1 MKKHKAKLKKELGL
15 GDVFAISTGAMFS
28 SGFFLLPGLAFMKT
42 GPSVVLAYFASAF
55 LIMPAMFSIAEL
67 STALPRS
74 GGSYYLIDRSLG
86 PRIGTIGGLGTYMA
100 LLFKSV
106 FALIGIG
113 AYSTIVLDLPI
124 KPTAIAFTIIF
135 MIFNIVGAKE
145 TTRLQKFFVIIL
157 IITLGYFIIEG
168 LSHVFLRVEPET
180 LHQRFSGFFKNGSE
194 GFFATIGFVFVS
206 YIGLTK
212 VSSVAEE
219 IKNPEK
225 NIPLGMILSLVVTG
239 LIYTVG
245 VFIIVGVMDGKELCA
260 SMTPVEDAGLVF
272 FKWIPL
278 KIGTIIILAAA
289 IAAFAS
295 TGNAGLMSA
304 SRYPM
309 AMSRDK
315 LLPAFFSKIGRFN
328 TPYWAVIF
336 SSILMI
342 VFILIF
348 NEEGIA
354 KLAGSFQLIIF
365 ILINF
370 SVIIMRSS
378 KIDSY
383 DPGYHSPLY
392 PWMQI
397 FGIVTS
403 FALII
408 YMGWMAILFCAG
420 IFLMGLLWYVY
431 YVKNKVVREGA
442 IYHWFA
448 LLGQRRYS
456 DLEREMLEVLREKG
470 LRADDPFDEMILDAK
485 ITFFDG
491 QAIKLNY
498 LVHTVTNEFSERFPL
513 ESEGLFDQF
522 MKTKPTDPIFVTPN
536 VAFFHARMNGLIK
549 PHLSIVISGNG
560 IKKAVSKHDINSED
574 CIHIF
579 FFLVSPEKSA
589 RQQLRL
595 LSRLADSVDRLH
607 FVKDMLQK
615 KDEIEVKEFLLHYE
629 RFYSLELLANTT
641 SAELIG
647 KKLKDISMPADVLIA
662 LINRNEQIY
671 TPRGNTVLLE
681 GDRLTIIGEP
691 DSINELFKRYQK

>member
-1 MKKHKAKLKKELGL
+1 MKKQKTKLKKELGL

-28 SGFFLLPGLAFMKT
+28 SGFFLLPGLAYMNT
-42 GPSVVLAYFASAF
+42 GPSVVLAYFVSAF

-100 LLFKSV
+100 LLFKSA

-113 AYSTIVLDLPI
+113 AYSTLVLDVPV
-124 KPTAIAFTIIF
+124 KPTAIVLTIFF

-145 TTRLQKFFVIIL
+145 TTRLQKFFVITL
-157 IITLGYFIIEG
+157 IITLGYFTIEG
-168 LSHVFLRVEPET
+168 LYHVFFRVEPST
-180 LHQRFSGFFKNGSE
+180 LGQRFSGFFQKGSE
-194 GFFATIGFVFVS
+194 GFFGTIGFVFVS

-219 IKNPEK
+219 IKNPER

-239 LIYTVG
+239 IIYTIG
-245 VFIIVGVMDGKELCA
+245 VFIIVGTIDGKNLG
-260 SMTPVEDAGLVF
+260 SSITPVEDAGKLIF
-272 FKWIPL
+272 NWIPL
-278 KIGTIIILAAA
+278 KVGTMIVLIAA
-289 IAAFAS
+289 IAAFSS

-309 AMSRDK
+309 AMARDK
-315 LLPAFFSKIGRFN
+315 LLPGFFSKIGRFN
-328 TPYWAVIF
+328 TPHWAVIF
-336 SSILMI
+336 SSALMI
-342 VFILIF
+342 VFIIVF

-378 KIDSY
+378 KINSY

-403 FALII
+403 IALII
-408 YMGWMAILFCAG
+408 YLGWMAILFCLGVTVFG
-420 IFLMGLLWYVY
+420 IIWYIY
-431 YVKNKVVREGA
+431 YVKDKVVREGA

-448 LLGQRRYS
+448 LLGQRQYS
-456 DLEREMLEVLREKG
+456 DLEREMLEILREKG
-470 LRADDPFDEMILDAK
+470 LRADDPFDEMVLDAK
-485 ITFFDG
+485 VAFFDG
-491 QAIKLNY
+491 EKMKLSY
-498 LVHTVTNEFSERFPL
+498 LVQIITNEFAERFPHENENL
-513 ESEGLFDQF
+513 YNQF
-522 MKTKPTDPIFVTPN
+522 MQTKPTDSFFVTPN
-536 VAFFHARMNGLIK
+536 VAFFHAHMNGLIK
-549 PHLSIVISGNG
+549 PHLNIVISQQG
-560 IKKAVSKHDINSED
+560 IKKKVTKHNIHSED
-574 CIHIF
+574 YIHIF

-595 LSRLADSVDRLH
+595 LSRLSDSVDKVH
-607 FVKDMLQK
+607 FVDNMLQK
-615 KDEIEVKEFLLHYE
+615 KDEVEVKEFLLHYE
-629 RFYSLELLANTT
+629 RFYSLELLPNTP

-647 KKLKDISMPADVLIA
+647 KKLKDISMPGDVLIA
-662 LINRNEQIY
+662 LINRDEQVH